1 MNRYIF
7 FIILVALFLLS
18 FSSIASQIPSSQRA
32 NQVIQNVTP
41 TLLNELNQKGLRYG
55 SPMFIRI
62 FKETKELEVWIQGE
76 MEYKHFKTYKICA
89 FSGKAGPKLKM
100 GDKQSPEGFY
110 RITPQ
115 QLNPNSNYHLSMNLG
130 YPNPLERTQGKTG
143 GLLMIHGN
151 CGSRGCYAM
160 TDQRIEEIYTLAH
173 ASLQNGQR
181 YLPVHA
187 FPFKLTKKKMKKY
200 KESRWYAF
208 WQNLKKGYD
217 YFEQRKQPP
226 IVLYGENEYIFY

>member
-89 FSGKAGPKLKM
+89 FSGKAVPKLKM

-130 YPNPLERTQGKTG
+130 YPNPLERTQGNVKLNQGRWEDG
-143 GLLMIHGN
+143 GWISG
-151 CGSRGCYAM
+151 G
-160 TDQRIEEIYTLAH
+160 
-173 ASLQNGQR
+173 
-181 YLPVHA
+181 
-187 FPFKLTKKKMKKY
+187 
-200 KESRWYAF
+200 WY
-208 WQNLKKGYD
+208 QQCKD
-217 YFEQRKQPP
+217 
-226 IVLYGENEYIFY
+226 